1 MTTRKV
7 HHQYNN
13 TPKKSGLL
21 LGTKNMGKMR
31 DSDGTIIWN
40 NSMECFREFKEG
52 FKKAN
57 AKHSEVTTKVT
68 NLEEAE
74 ELRAKAKLENPRIN
88 IKWIKDI
95 ELNLTIK

>member
-1 MTTRKV
+1 MTTKRKCY
-7 HHQYNN
+7 HQYNN

-31 DSDGTIIWN
+31 DSDGSIIWE

-57 AKHSEVTTKVT
+57 AKHSEANTKVT

-74 ELRAKAKLENPRIN
+74 ELRNKAKLENPRIN
-88 IKWIKDI
+88 ISWFNKI
-95 ELNLTIK
+95 ETN